1 MEDLSE
7 LTDLTQ
13 QLNEKL
19 QFRIEQ
25 VRSDMARLQEEK
37 AEFEAEK
44 EVMQCLTSQESDI
57 IKLNVRGKLMETRR
71 TTLCQVSCVLILLQ
85 VEVYVTTSVALMM
98 FVCFLR

>member
-71 TTLCQVSCVLILLQ
+71 STLCQVSCV
-85 VEVYVTTSVALMM
+85 
-98 FVCFLR
+98 FVL